1 VRVAQLDHGIFRSVL
16 VGLRGWVVLDIRVI
30 CTHGGPGDRVIHS

>member
-16 VGLRGWVVLDIRVI
+16 VGGYELFVHMVGLVTGLW
-30 CTHGGPGDRVIHS
+30 IHE